1 MKKIFLFIGLTVM
14 TFGAFAEKVPSVIVN
29 KGNGG
34 WTALLN
40 LYNYVTFTPAELS
53 ASGVGQLDCTGSG
66 FTACRVPNCV
76 SLLVNNGNAVIN
88 ITDAGKL
95 ASFQLAINEVI
106 EKFEKAQA
114 QAQAQQQ
121 SGSGIKAGAI
131 PSTYTKTLAF
141 SSNSN
146 HYGKSKQESYVVRGV
161 VTANSGNNST
171 MKIYIEKVDVFSLA
185 SSN

>member
-1 MKKIFLFIGLTVM
+1 M

-29 KGNGG
+29 KSNGG

-66 FTACRVPNCV
+66 FTTCRVPNCV
-76 SLLVNNGNAVIN
+76 SLPVNNGNAVTN

-106 EKFEKAQA
+106 EKFEKAQV

-121 SGSGIKAGAI
+121 SGSGAKAGAI
-131 PSTYTKTLAF
+131 PTTYTKSLAF
-141 SSNSN
+141 ASNSN
-146 HYGKSKQESYVVRGV
+146 HYGKNAQETYVVRGV
-161 VTANSGNNST
+161 VTSNNENSST
-171 MKIYIEKVDVFSLA
+171 MRIYIEKVNLLSIA
-185 SSN
+185 GSN